1 MDNDAKNYIYSDAAN
16 QESVIDGQMTFD
28 QAIDQKQEW
37 TSLKDPE
44 LKIKPENIKKY
55 TDKEHDLVAYV
66 ITDDKTGTA
75 TIVYQNSGSANSTE
89 ELLDASNDLTEKI
102 IADNPKIDS
111 FTTTGYER
119 GGSYAQNSLTIDKV
133 SGATGFSSPDISYTM
148 TPQELQIANSK
159 ESTFYGDANDPVF
172 LNGRLTDDSVTVGL
186 TNFFKDVKQNVNDAH
201 NLVMDRIE
209 KGIIAVAA
217 ATKGI
222 LASANQTSEVSN
234 QAGPI
239 NLGDQKSIETILA
252 DASAR
257 NNGEDSDTRDGIQD
271 GGVGGS
277 TPSADVST
285 ASGSTNP
292 AAVSGG
298 AGGADESITYRDELD
313 EVARYLRAIVDPK
326 LNEIKNRNVE
336 IDEKMQGNYDGGVG
350 AVESDWLLGTI
361 YERWELELMANGLG
375 LNNKDNYAESTVSDV
390 DQFIAQRI
398 EEIDAYGSNVVTAH
412 QNIIGVDNQERG
424 NFNN

>member
-257 NNGEDSDTRDGIQD
+257 NNGEDSDTRDGISD
-271 GGVGGS
+271 GGVSGDSSMSNQGDTSQLRGGALGGGVAAGS
-277 TPSADVST
+277 TGGPTITVEDGLPQASEDLNNVTVDALENIKYINDDIEPGITGEHDEGT
-285 ASGSTNP
+285 ANVASDWRVRPEFSLAEVREI
-292 AAVSGG
+292 AASLTLDPPG
-298 AGGADESITYRDELD
+298 RLD
-313 EVARYLRAIVDPK
+313 EHKIAVTAEKIEQK
-326 LNEIKNRNVE
+326 KNRVE
-336 IDEKMQGNYDGGVG
+336 EIAQ
-350 AVESDWLLGTI
+350 LL
-361 YERWELELMANGLG
+361 LDS
-375 LNNKDNYAESTVSDV
+375 KDNFDYQ
-390 DQFIAQRI
+390 DQTQDF
-398 EEIDAYGSNVVTAH
+398 G
-412 QNIIGVDNQERG
+412 
-424 NFNN
+424 